1 MEQIVSIDKAK
12 AVIDSGID
20 QASALIKNNEQLND
34 LMTKVQTK
42 IEETP
47 VLNTASADFRTT
59 LQMVKSYAKKEYT
72 GISPK
77 TAAILVSALLYLIKR
92 KDLISDSIPLIGAL
106 DDLAVIAAALK
117 LSEPDL
123 KAYLEWKKA
132 KEAEA

>member
-1 MEQIVSIDKAK
+1 MDTIVSLDKAK
-12 AVIDSGID
+12 EMIDSGLE
-20 QASALIKNNEQLND
+20 QAAVIIKNNEQLDD

-42 IEETP
+42 IDETP
-47 VLNTASADFRTT
+47 VLSTASADFRTT
-59 LQMVKSYAKKEYT
+59 LQMVRSYAKKEYT

-92 KDLISDSIPLIGAL
+92 KDLINDSIPLIGAL

>member
-1 MEQIVSIDKAK
+1 MDTVVSLDKAK
-12 AVIDSGID
+12 EIIDSGID

-92 KDLISDSIPLIGAL
+92 KDLISDI
-106 DDLAVIAAALK
+106 VY
-117 LSEPDL
+117 E
-123 KAYLEWKKA
+123 
-132 KEAEA
+132 